1 MAFDISHDDRY
12 SIEVISGQEGVQ
24 LRDLVT
30 NTILFKFEGH
40 SSAVS
45 ALKFVAGAEGYQF
58 ITTAGNE
65 CLLWD
70 FAMNKSKSGN
80 IEEVI
85 QPAKILDIENS
96 NSISQIGAY
105 QIVPGAILVGV
116 VADRTKY
123 IFMAKINKDP
133 SKQKSKVKKADSIIN
148 LKENNQNIICS

>member
-1 MAFDISHDDRY
+1 MAFDISHDDKY
-12 SIEVISGQEGVQ
+12 SIEVIPGQEGVQ

-30 NTILFKFEGH
+30 NSILSRFEGH

-58 ITTAGNE
+58 VTTAGNE

-70 FAMNKSKSGN
+70 FPINKNKSG

-96 NSISQIGAY
+96 ATIGQIGAY

-116 VADRTKY
+116 IADRTKY
-123 IFMAKINKDP
+123 VFMAKINKDP
-133 SKQKSKVKKADSIIN
+133 SKQKSKVKKADSTIN
-148 LKENNQNIICS
+148 LKESN

>member
-1 MAFDISHDDRY
+1 M
-12 SIEVISGQEGVQ
+12 
-24 LRDLVT
+24 RDLVT
-30 NTILFKFEGH
+30 NSILSRFEGH

-58 ITTAGNE
+58 VTTAGNE

-70 FAMNKSKSGN
+70 FPINKSKS

-96 NSISQIGAY
+96 ATIGQIGAY

-116 VADRTKY
+116 IADRTKY
-123 IFMAKINKDP
+123 VFMAKINKDP
-133 SKQKSKVKKADSIIN
+133 SKQKSKVKNFAKPLIHQLS
-148 LKENNQNIICS
+148 C

>member
-1 MAFDISHDDRY
+1 MAFDISYDDKY
-12 SIEVISGQEGVQ
+12 SIEVIPGQEGVQ

-30 NTILFKFEGH
+30 NSILTKFEGH

-45 ALKFVAGAEGYQF
+45 ALKFVSGAEGYQF
-58 ITTAGNE
+58 VTTAGNE

-70 FAMNKSKSGN
+70 FPINKSSS

-96 NSISQIGAY
+96 STISQIGAY

-116 VADRTKY
+116 IADRTKY
-123 IFMAKINKDP
+123 VFMAKINKDI
-133 SKQKSKVKKADSIIN
+133 SKQKSKVKKADSTIT
-148 LKENNQNIICS
+148 LKENN